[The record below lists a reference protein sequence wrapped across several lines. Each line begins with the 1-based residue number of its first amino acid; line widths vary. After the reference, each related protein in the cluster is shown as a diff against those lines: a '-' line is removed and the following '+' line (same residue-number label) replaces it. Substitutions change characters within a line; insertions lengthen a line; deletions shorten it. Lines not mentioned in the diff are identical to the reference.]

1 MSNIVVSTQI
11 ATERGKIYTMYIR
24 QPIFPFEEML
34 QFELETKLVKILS
47 QIDLSEICSK
57 LPKPSNFGPKVRNR
71 EAMLYSL
78 IAMKIENIKTI
89 KAFVIRLKSDPVF
102 RYNCGFSFSDPIP
115 SESRFSSFIDQI
127 VESSI
132 LISAFQ

>member
-11 ATERGKIYTMYIR
+11 PTKRGEIYTMYIR
-24 QPIFPFEEML
+24 YQPMFPFEETL
-34 QFELETKLVKILS
+34 QFEPETKLVKILS

-78 IAMKIENIKTI
+78 IAMKI
-89 KAFVIRLKSDPVF
+89 
-102 RYNCGFSFSDPIP
+102 
-115 SESRFSSFIDQI
+115 
-127 VESSI
+127 
-132 LISAFQ
+132 